1 MAVWLSLHALFPEIE
16 VLTEPITGASSS
28 IRKIVAPYVQRQYSG
43 YVAWRGTVNEKEI
56 SDESRKVF
64 GDKMTFCAAKRSY
77 ILMQAHSFIVQP
89 VW

>member
-1 MAVWLSLHALFPEIE
+1 MLIE
-16 VLTEPITGASSS
+16 ATTGASSS

-43 YVAWRGTVNEKEI
+43 YVAWRGTVIEKEI

-64 GDKMTFCAAKRSY
+64 GQKMTFCAAKRSY
-77 ILMQAHSFIVQP
+77 ILMQARPFIDEP